1 MEEFILEI
9 VSMPVTW
16 IMGILGALGLTVAG
30 LFIPAVREVISWRLF
45 GRKVDTAVENV
56 KENTDCSIRNAME
69 GVKMSAEDRSRL
81 NAAIDASNAK
91 YTTLEGENKELQM
104 KLSENRSGRYGNM
117 EAKLDDVQHG
127 TENRLD
133 KIQQTVD
140 DVAGL
145 LNVMNLRMEG
155 LESGQA
161 KIMEKLTS
169 IENDAHD
176 IRREVIRL
184 AHDMIIENERTDE
197 IIDSVSDDEIIDS
210 VSDDELCSIRRQL
223 RENGEDPTKVVDV
236 HRDVA
241 PAHFDT
247 ESMYWKDEYGYPIDP
262 SAIRECVHEGES
274 VYGNRINANSLWHDE
289 YQRYIWHSSYFMG
302 RPTGP
307 APLWHL
313 TVEWQVWDYDLD
325 RAKACMKQALLQS

>member
-56 KENTDCSIRNAME
+56 KENTDCSIREAME
-69 GVKMSAEDRSRL
+69 GVKMSAEDRLRL

-91 YTTLEGENKELQM
+91 YTTLEGENKELQT
-104 KLSENRSGRYGNM
+104 KLSKNRLGRYGNI
-117 EAKLDDVQHG
+117 ESKLDDVQHG

-161 KIMEKLTS
+161 KLMEKLTS

-184 AHDMIIENERTDE
+184 AHDMTIENEKTDE
-197 IIDSVSDDEIIDS
+197 MIDEIVEAVNEEPIGPTWEERNAPRDTAI
-210 VSDDELCSIRRQL
+210 VRFDELTDRWL
-223 RENGEDPTKVVDV
+223 
-236 HRDVA
+236 
-241 PAHFDT
+241 
-247 ESMYWKDEYGYPIDP
+247 DEYDNQVCM
-262 SAIRECVHEGES
+262 SAIEGAAGLMLHDWVEETGRYVTIWS
-274 VYGNRINANSLWHDE
+274 PEWHK
-289 YQRYIWHSSYFMG
+289 
-302 RPTGP
+302 
-307 APLWHL
+307 
-313 TVEWQVWDYDLD
+313 TVEWIASGEDL
-325 RAKACMKQALLQS
+325 ALSQKCFDEVIASDDSKFSGHDKNDPNIARYLV